1 MISKCSGSYQIFSVY
16 KHLNKPCN
24 PNSQSTLTCS
34 GRRNWRQNRTGRE
47 FGCRRREDLR
57 KWGDVCLVA
66 EVGELWDP
74 INWAS
79 WWFIYSKGRPLI
91 GFLVCTMPPW
101 RHGRGHQSCLHTSIK
116 LQEGTL
122 SIIFV
127 EFFILSERPWSED
140 TLFWVCLES
149 NILNLDYK

>member
-1 MISKCSGSYQIFSVY
+1 MFRLLPNMCIQASEQTVQSKFA
-16 KHLNKPCN
+16 KHTHLFRTEK
-24 PNSQSTLTCS
+24 LTTE
-34 GRRNWRQNRTGRE
+34 QNGGK

-127 EFFILSERPWSED
+127 EFFILSEGPIRRYVVLS
-140 TLFWVCLES
+140 LSWVKYFKLG
-149 NILNLDYK
+149 L